1 MATTIG
7 FKRATIFVYNDDDTV
22 KNTFVVEGNSNE
34 GGTVSASISGL
45 SAESTKTYASNI
57 PYFVSQQV

>member
-1 MATTIG
+1 
-7 FKRATIFVYNDDDTV
+7 VYGDDDKV
-22 KNTFVVEGNSNE
+22 KDTFVVEGNSNE